1 MFEPRYGAELQVSGV
16 VMLHPLVIRF
26 VALTIRCNFVPQF
39 LSPDFHFFFCQS
51 CNYSIVPT
59 DPFFLERFYK
69 LSPTIVNRA
78 WSHRFSSFASPTI
91 FGVTLLAPQA
101 RFKRSELPLC
111 YHTMS
116 AALTDHIGLP
126 RRGSRSLVVNGCLF
140 IEAHESVEAR
150 VTTKAAKRANTEGP
164 KKVAFNG
171 AAVTRTNSLDTFAT
185 GAIAFRGKIRHPME
199 RPVVWANRT
208 LANPQPESPQSVLSS
223 GRIITASGECKQYGK
238 LCISSCARANNRV
251 H

>member
-1 MFEPRYGAELQVSGV
+1 
-16 VMLHPLVIRF
+16 MLHPLVTRF
-26 VALTIRCNFVPQF
+26 VALTVRCNLVPQF

-140 IEAHESVEAR
+140 IEAHESVEAG
-150 VTTKAAKRANTEGP
+150 VTTKAAKRANSEGS
-164 KKVAFNG
+164 KKVAFNC
-171 AAVTRTNSLDTFAT
+171 ATATRTNSLGTFAIR
-185 GAIAFRGKIRHPME
+185 ASAFRRHVRLPME
-199 RPVVWANRT
+199 RQRVWANRERWRI
-208 LANPQPESPQSVLSS
+208 PSPSPRKAFSVRSRMIAAS
-223 GRIITASGECKQYGK
+223 WNRINTGNYVSQG
-238 LCISSCARANNRV
+238 AR
-251 H
+251 